1 MSMPTSSASTL
12 TRWSALPT
20 TSPGRRRR
28 GRSSLSAFMPNI
40 AACTSLK
47 AVISE
52 VTVILTNVSPTI
64 RTEIHGDLLSILAA
78 CPAFH
83 FQEVTI
89 ATVPVVTTQ
98 SPQNSRLHVTHE
110 NSAFGCL
117 RSLGSS
123 RAQIFGAFGPSPPG
137 APLAAGA
144 EACPRSE
151 ALALLPG
158 VLHSSPGLCPTTS

>member
-1 MSMPTSSASTL
+1 MSMTTSSASTL

-40 AACTSLK
+40 AARTSLK

-89 ATVPVVTTQ
+89 ATVPVVTTAKPAKLTIACNTREFSVRVPTVVGIIEGTNLWRVWAITAG
-98 SPQNSRLHVTHE
+98 SPSCSR
-110 NSAFGCL
+110 
-117 RSLGSS
+117 R
-123 RAQIFGAFGPSPPG
+123 
-137 APLAAGA
+137 
-144 EACPRSE
+144 
-151 ALALLPG
+151 
-158 VLHSSPGLCPTTS
+158 

>member
-1 MSMPTSSASTL
+1 
-12 TRWSALPT
+12 
-20 TSPGRRRR
+20 
-28 GRSSLSAFMPNI
+28 MPNI

-89 ATVPVVTTQ
+89 ATVPVVATAKPAELTTACHTREFSIRVLTVVGIIEASQ
-98 SPQNSRLHVTHE
+98 GQDSR
-110 NSAFGCL
+110 
-117 RSLGSS
+117 SS
-123 RAQIFGAFGPSPPG
+123 
-137 APLAAGA
+137 
-144 EACPRSE
+144 
-151 ALALLPG
+151 
-158 VLHSSPGLCPTTS
+158 